1 MKRIFLIMIAF
12 GVCFFEIP
20 VDAYEKSLKNVKV
33 VIDAGHGGFDN
44 GAIEYG
50 YYEDNINLEIALKMK
65 DELEKSG
72 AKVYLTRDGDY
83 DMTKR
88 NHHYSKQDDMY
99 LRVKKIDSY
108 KCDYLLSIH
117 QNASGNRS
125 AWGSQVFY
133 YYRSKQLLFEAVF
146 KSAFSLLAPQLN
158 KVLNDD
164 SDLFEKIRKFT
175 ENYVSFVIKH
185 PYLPNF
191 VIQELNK
198 NPEFV
203 QKLRSEKNF
212 PSIEKFK
219 LQVSD
224 AINQG
229 IIKPIEAE
237 QLFINIISL
246 NIFPFIGEPLLM
258 ALVNVDKESYNI
270 LLENRKTEV
279 AEFIIN
285 TIKI

>member
-1 MKRIFLIMIAF
+1 MDKIKTENTETEILIAAKEIFQQKGM
-12 GVCFFEIP
+12 
-20 VDAYEKSLKNVKV
+20 
-33 VIDAGHGGFDN
+33 AG
-44 GAIEYG
+44 ARMQ
-50 YYEDNINLEIALKMK
+50 EIADK
-65 DELEKSG
+65 
-72 AKVYLTRDGDY
+72 AKIN
-83 DMTKR
+83 KA
-88 NHHYSKQDDMY
+88 
-99 LRVKKIDSY
+99 
-108 KCDYLLSIH
+108 LLH
-117 QNASGNRS
+117 
-125 AWGSQVFY
+125 Y

-146 KSAFSLLAPQLN
+146 KSAFSMLAPQLN

-258 ALVNVDKESYNI
+258 ALVNMDKESYNKI
-270 LLENRKTEV
+270 LENRKTEV

-285 TIKI
+285 SIKI

>member
-1 MKRIFLIMIAF
+1 MDKIEIENTETEILIAAKEIFQQKGM
-12 GVCFFEIP
+12 
-20 VDAYEKSLKNVKV
+20 
-33 VIDAGHGGFDN
+33 AG
-44 GAIEYG
+44 ARMQ
-50 YYEDNINLEIALKMK
+50 EIADK
-65 DELEKSG
+65 
-72 AKVYLTRDGDY
+72 AKIN
-83 DMTKR
+83 KA
-88 NHHYSKQDDMY
+88 
-99 LRVKKIDSY
+99 
-108 KCDYLLSIH
+108 LLH
-117 QNASGNRS
+117 
-125 AWGSQVFY
+125 Y

-146 KSAFSLLAPQLN
+146 KSAFTLLAPQLN

-164 SDLFEKIRKFT
+164 SDLFEKIQKFT

-198 NPEFV
+198 NPEFA

-212 PSIEKFK
+212 PSIDKFK

-224 AINQG
+224 AIKQG
-229 IIKPIEAE
+229 IIKPIDAE

-258 ALVNVDKESYNI
+258 ALVNVDKDVYHKI
-270 LLENRKTEV
+270 LEKRKTEV

-285 TIKI
+285 SIKI

>member
-1 MKRIFLIMIAF
+1 MDKIKTENTETEILIAAKEIFQQKGM
-12 GVCFFEIP
+12 
-20 VDAYEKSLKNVKV
+20 
-33 VIDAGHGGFDN
+33 AG
-44 GAIEYG
+44 ARMQ
-50 YYEDNINLEIALKMK
+50 EIADK
-65 DELEKSG
+65 
-72 AKVYLTRDGDY
+72 AKIN
-83 DMTKR
+83 KA
-88 NHHYSKQDDMY
+88 
-99 LRVKKIDSY
+99 
-108 KCDYLLSIH
+108 LLH
-117 QNASGNRS
+117 
-125 AWGSQVFY
+125 Y

-203 QKLRSEKNF
+203 QKLRSEKIF

-258 ALVNVDKESYNI
+258 ALVNVDKESYNKI
-270 LLENRKTEV
+270 LENRKTEV

-285 TIKI
+285 SIKI